1 MDTIPRAGKRGR
13 SDSLSS
19 TSSASSTRSIAS
31 SSRSLS
37 PVNKIL
43 RSTSTAHNVF
53 ECSLPPT
60 CIPTSQKFDSISELE
75 RHQLAFHTY
84 ICRTPV
90 RDKNTSP
97 EAEDPTVVPKEFTSR
112 KRNEWKE
119 CRKIFPDQ
127 RILDLVSL
135 LMTRLSLLLPLCR
148 DVGPAQSRRG
158 YQSRTRVT
166 DLQHQA
172 ETHDPSRHKQHEGV
186 KIVSHPFFRPI
197 SQPDKPV

>member
-1 MDTIPRAGKRGR
+1 MDTTPRAAKRGR

-19 TSSASSTRSIAS
+19 NSSGSSTRSQAS

-43 RSTSTAHNVF
+43 RSTSIPGEAI
-53 ECSLPPT
+53 ECNLPPT
-60 CIPTSQKFDSISELE
+60 CFPNSQKLETTAELE

-90 RDKNTSP
+90 RDKTASAQEGQN
-97 EAEDPTVVPKEFTSR
+97 DPWAVPREFKSR
-112 KRNEWKE
+112 QRNEWKE

-135 LMTRLSLLLPLCR
+135 LSWCNSHFHPPAKVWTASLLCK
-148 DVGPAQSRRG
+148 SRP
-158 YQSRTRVT
+158 VT
-166 DLQHQA
+166 DISA
-172 ETHDPSRHKQHEGV
+172 SSRD
-186 KIVSHPFFRPI
+186 SRPK
-197 SQPDKPV
+197 ST